1 MVTRE
6 EIYKIAVLSKLSVDE
21 SELDELTKDMEKIV
35 AFADTVNAASG
46 DAADEF
52 DNINGLKNVFRPD
65 EVVPSY
71 PQERILQNGSGGEN
85 RYFPV
90 KKRM

>member
-21 SELDELTKDMEKIV
+21 SELDELTKDMEKII
-35 AFADTVNAASG
+35 AFADTVNAAAEQEDG
-46 DAADEF
+46 EF
-52 DNINGLKNVFRPD
+52 DSIHGLKNVFRPD
-65 EVVPSY
+65 EVIPSY
-71 PQERILQNGSGGEN
+71 PQERILQNVNGGEN
-85 RYFPV
+85 GYFPV